1 MQTTDTGSLGL
12 PLFLKEISGKEIK
25 RIKSGERIC
34 SVQISPMKRQKR
46 SRQTNKAFL
55 LELLV
60 GLLFK
65 AVLPPFLLSGTI
77 ALSYL

>member
-1 MQTTDTGSLGL
+1 
-12 PLFLKEISGKEIK
+12 
-25 RIKSGERIC
+25 
-34 SVQISPMKRQKR
+34 MKRQKR